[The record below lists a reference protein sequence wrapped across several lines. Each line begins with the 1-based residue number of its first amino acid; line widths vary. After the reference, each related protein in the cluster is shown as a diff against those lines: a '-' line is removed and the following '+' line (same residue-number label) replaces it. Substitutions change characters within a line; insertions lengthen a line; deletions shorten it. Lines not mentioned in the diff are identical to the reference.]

1 MPFRLVH
8 SELSNHALLIK
19 ITQLRGRGI
28 GKFYVK
34 NLNIERMI
42 FLPKVKN

>member
-1 MPFRLVH
+1 MPFHLVQ

-19 ITQLRGRGI
+19 IAQLCDRGI

-34 NLNIERMI
+34 KPEY
-42 FLPKVKN
+42 